1 MYYFLKCE
9 WFIGFD
15 YDLWLLYSMFWGVS
29 NYSLLAMERTNFCI
43 FLFLV
48 FLTSLCNSNDYKY
61 YDDYKYDD
69 YIYDYDYD
77 NQKPEDYIDDYSQ
90 ELNEYYDQNLLA
102 PPNPPAPPMS
112 KMTFFSILNMMKYRL
127 PYAHQ

>member
-1 MYYFLKCE
+1 
-9 WFIGFD
+9 
-15 YDLWLLYSMFWGVS
+15 
-29 NYSLLAMERTNFCI
+29 MEKTNFYN

-102 PPNPPAPPMS
+102 PPIPPPPPPIPPQPIPPPPTTPPMG
-112 KMTFFSILNMMKYRL
+112 KITFFSI
-127 PYAHQ
+127 

>member
-1 MYYFLKCE
+1 MTYDYY
-9 WFIGFD
+9 IP
-15 YDLWLLYSMFWGVS
+15 SIVWGVS
-29 NYSLLAMERTNFCI
+29 NYSLLAMEKTSFCI